1 MSNIYVVRHGESTDN
16 INHIFSGWRD
26 SKLAPKGRR
35 TANLLANRLKS
46 KRIDLA
52 FSSDQTRA
60 LDTAKTI
67 LKFHKG
73 VPIIIDARLRERN
86 YGSLNGK
93 SKDEFQK
100 RNPKLYAIYHRSYNT
115 APPKGE
121 SLKMV
126 VDRVTPFIHDLL
138 RILKEY
144 DCNVLISAHGNSI
157 RGIRKYFEKLTPH
170 ETRTIENAHDKIW
183 AYKA

>member
-1 MSNIYVVRHGESTDN
+1 MNNIYVVRHGESMDN
-16 INHIFSGWRD
+16 INHVFSGWRD
-26 SKLAPKGRR
+26 SKLAPKGKQ
-35 TANLLANRLKS
+35 TANLLAKRLKG

-52 FSSDQTRA
+52 FSSDQSRA

-86 YGSLNGK
+86 YGALNGK
-93 SKDEFQK
+93 SKDEFEK
-100 RNPKLYAIYHRSYNT
+100 KNPKLYAIYHRSYNK

-126 VDRVTPFIHDLL
+126 VNRVTPFVHDLL
-138 RILKEY
+138 SILKEFN
-144 DCNVLISAHGNSI
+144 CNVLISAHGNSI
-157 RGIRKYFEKLTPH
+157 RGIRKYFEKLSEH
-170 ETRTIENAHDKIW
+170 KTRTIENAHDKIW
-183 AYKA
+183 HYRV